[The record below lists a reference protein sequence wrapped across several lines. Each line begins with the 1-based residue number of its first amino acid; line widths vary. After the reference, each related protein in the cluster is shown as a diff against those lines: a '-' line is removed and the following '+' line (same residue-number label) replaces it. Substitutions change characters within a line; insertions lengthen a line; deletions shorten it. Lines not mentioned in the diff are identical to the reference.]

1 MAYANAG
8 SKMIFVVPNQTC
20 AACHPVVWPSEAVG
34 NARFTY
40 FHVEN
45 MYIKIYNYNV
55 IITSDI
61 SLSPICFIK
70 WRITNEY
77 N

>member
-1 MAYANAG
+1 
-8 SKMIFVVPNQTC
+8 MIFVVPKQTC

-34 NARFTY
+34 NVRFTD

-45 MYIKIYNYNV
+45 IYIKIYNYNV

-61 SLSPICFIK
+61 SLSPMFYK
-70 WRITNEY
+70 MEDNK
-77 N
+77 